1 MIIMQP
7 GVVITWTVINY
18 ASQITPHQQMP
29 FCLTNSVCSA
39 AAHYLPALTKQI
51 NFIIFIIADC
61 WTRASRASSLCVANN
76 TKEDFSQVR

>member
-1 MIIMQP
+1 MDSDQLCL
-7 GVVITWTVINY
+7 TNY
-18 ASQITPHQQMP
+18 TTPANAN
-29 FCLTNSVCSA
+29 CLTNSVCSA

-76 TKEDFSQVR
+76 AKEDFSQVR